1 MSTQVLASQ
10 IERPPLG
17 TPCIVC
23 KRLGHWCPAHRYIG
37 STDDGIC
44 NPCADK
50 EDCPQVKARSKKV
63 MDEDV
68 FTPTIPTPVKKI
80 DPVAAAKPVPG
91 KCSVFN
97 CGYKAAPNGT
107 FCSQRHYAEL
117 VEERKRT
124 HWANE
129 KRSDGKAKS
138 PPDPAAVSVA
148 ISAGME
154 RAKSEGTRIGRP
166 AANSVDPG
174 EIGQLRAQGKS
185 YPEIAKTLGLGL
197 STVKRN
203 APKEVPKPARESA
216 PEVTMQEKR
225 EAISI
230 LDKPKAAALE
240 VPRAAR
246 SSYDEVIADLEEK
259 LAVIQQT
266 IATLKIMRG

>member
-10 IERPPLG
+10 IDRPPLG

-44 NPCADK
+44 NPCAES
-50 EDCPQVKARSKKV
+50 EDCPQVKARSKTLV
-63 MDEDV
+63 DEDV
-68 FTPTIPTPVKKI
+68 FTPTLPAPVKKI
-80 DPVAAAKPVPG
+80 DPAAEKKQIPG
-91 KCSVFN
+91 KCSIFN
-97 CGYKAAPNGT
+97 CGHKAAPNGT
-107 FCSQRHYAEL
+107 FCSERHYAEL

-124 HWANE
+124 HWAKE
-129 KRSDGKAKS
+129 TRSDGKPKS
-138 PPDPAAVSVA
+138 PPDPAAVSAA
-148 ISAGME
+148 ISAGMK

-166 AANSVDPG
+166 AANEVAPE
-174 EIGQLRAQGKS
+174 EIGRLRAQGKS
-185 YPEIAKTLGLGL
+185 YPEIAKTVGLGL
-197 STVKRN
+197 STVKRK
-203 APKEVPKPARESA
+203 APKEAPEPSRGSA

-225 EAISI
+225 EAVSI

-240 VPRAAR
+240 SPRASR
-246 SSYDEVIADLEEK
+246 CSYDEVIADLEEK

>member
-1 MSTQVLASQ
+1 M
-10 IERPPLG
+10 I
-17 TPCIVC
+17 
-23 KRLGHWCPAHRYIG
+23 
-37 STDDGIC
+37 
-44 NPCADK
+44 
-50 EDCPQVKARSKKV
+50 
-63 MDEDV
+63 DEDV
-68 FTPTIPTPVKKI
+68 FTPTVPAPVKKI
-80 DPVAAAKPVPG
+80 DPIAAEKRVPG

-97 CGYKAAPNGT
+97 CGHKAAPNGT
-107 FCSQRHYAEL
+107 FCSERHYAEL

-138 PPDPAAVSVA
+138 APDPAAISAA
-148 ISAGME
+148 ISAGIQ

-166 AANSVDPG
+166 AANNVDPG
-174 EIGQLRAQGKS
+174 EIGRLRAQGKS
-185 YPEIAKTLGLGL
+185 FPEIAKTLGLGL

-203 APKEVPKPARESA
+203 APKEAPARKPA

-240 VPRAAR
+240 APRAAR